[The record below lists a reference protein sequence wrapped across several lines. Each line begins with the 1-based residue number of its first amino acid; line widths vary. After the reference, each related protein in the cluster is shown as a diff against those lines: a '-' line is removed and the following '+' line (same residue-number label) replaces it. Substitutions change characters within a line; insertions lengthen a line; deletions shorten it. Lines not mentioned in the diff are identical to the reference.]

1 VKASRNEERP
11 AEVLQEAKQA
21 GEARPGKWAWVER
34 TVWTDRMLEALEQG
48 VKGGVW
54 FSLID
59 KVYRPETLRR
69 AWQKVDTVS
78 IEEYPASASQAKRDQ
93 SRV

>member
-1 VKASRNEERP
+1 MKASRNEERP

-21 GEARPGKWAWVER
+21 GDTRTRKWGWVER
-34 TVWTDRMLEALEQG
+34 SVWTERMLETLEKG

-59 KVYRPETLRR
+59 KRMRPLSMAEPILSGRW
-69 AWQKVDTVS
+69 AL
-78 IEEYPASASQAKRDQ
+78 
-93 SRV
+93 

>member
-1 VKASRNEERP
+1 MKASRNEKGP

-21 GEARPGKWAWVER
+21 GETRLGKWAWVER

-59 KVYRPETLRR
+59 KVYRPETL
-69 AWQKVDTVS
+69 DTAS
-78 IEEYPASASQAKRDQ
+78 IEEYPASASQAERDQ